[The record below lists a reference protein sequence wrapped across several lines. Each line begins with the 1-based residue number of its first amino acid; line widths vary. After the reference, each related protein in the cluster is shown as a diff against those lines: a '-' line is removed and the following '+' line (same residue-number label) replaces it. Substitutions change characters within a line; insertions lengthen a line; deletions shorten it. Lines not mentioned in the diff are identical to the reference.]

1 MKINIANKLKEL
13 RKNNN
18 LTQEDLASYL
28 GVSFQAVSR
37 WERNEGYPDIELL
50 PIIANY
56 FEVSVDELL
65 GVNDIKNKLSID
77 EINNKYK
84 DLASKGL
91 IKEAIEFL
99 KENIAL
105 YPNEYELCI
114 TLAMLLCGF
123 GKDAKERELNNN
135 EGIRLLNRVIDNSKN
150 TNLILRSKH
159 HLIFIYK
166 NMGKIDLAKELVKE
180 LPDALFSY
188 QYTAPNVL
196 SGIELI
202 KECQSEMTYLP
213 WRFLYLTTN
222 ITKEDYYS
230 NEEKIKIWEK
240 VIKFYE
246 LVFEDKDYN
255 FSYLRLG
262 NAYDEIAEL
271 YIKDKNID
279 ESINNLYKAM
289 YYYNMFDHLKDEESF
304 TSLLAKELKYNKSN
318 TIMNNSLSCCSNLYN
333 YLNENELY
341 NEFKEYIPYKE
352 FIEKLKKNIE

>member
-50 PIIANY
+50 PIIASY
-56 FEVSVDELL
+56 FNVSIDELL
-65 GVNDIKNKLSID
+65 GVNEIKNRLSIE
-77 EINNKYK
+77 EIQTRYK

-91 IKEAIEFL
+91 IKESIEFL
-99 KENIAL
+99 KENIVL
-105 YPNEYELCI
+105 YPNEYNLCI

-123 GKDAKERELNNN
+123 GNGKERELNNN
-135 EGIRLLNRVIDNSKN
+135 EAIRLLNRVIDNSKD
-150 TNLILRSKH
+150 TNLILKAKS

-166 NMGKIDLAKELVKE
+166 NMGKIDLALELVKE

-222 ITKEDYYS
+222 IVREDYYS

-271 YIKDKNID
+271 YIKDKKID
-279 ESINNLYKAM
+279 DALSNLYKAM
-289 YYYNMFDHLKDEESF
+289 YYYDKFDHLKEEESF
-304 TSLLAKELKYNKSN
+304 TSLLARELTFKKSN
-318 TIMNNSLSCCSNLYN
+318 TIMSNSLSCITNLYN
-333 YLNENELY
+333 YINDSSLY
-341 NEFKEYIPYKE
+341 NEFRDYLPYKE
-352 FIEKLKKNIE
+352 FINKLKEMM